1 MLDPVF
7 TEPPPPA
14 DLDIAGPAE
23 HERMALAL
31 RPCSATSFGGV
42 PAGAGPTGAVEGL
55 PRGVQII
62 AAMHRER
69 EDVCLAAAAS

>member
-1 MLDPVF
+1 MSCSGVGGRRY
-7 TEPPPPA
+7 
-14 DLDIAGPAE
+14 I
-23 HERMALAL
+23 ALATAL
-31 RPCSATSFGGV
+31 SCSTSFVGV
-42 PAGAGPTGAVEGL
+42 PAVAVPTGAVEDL